1 MIPSLRLKTQKMN
14 IQIAPKIYSVYN
26 LYHIMNN
33 NCAYIMRLILIYLFN
48 LDDLTITS
56 SYNTLLMNYT
66 YKSSEY
72 FQGNQ
77 NAT

>member
-1 MIPSLRLKTQKMN
+1 MIPSLRLK
-14 IQIAPKIYSVYN
+14 IQKIYLVYN
-26 LYHIMNN
+26 LYRIMNK
-33 NCAYIMRLILIYLFN
+33 ILINLFN
-48 LDDLTITS
+48 VDDLTITS

>member
-1 MIPSLRLKTQKMN
+1 MIPSLRLKNQKNN
-14 IQIAPKIYSVYN
+14 IKLLQK
-26 LYHIMNN
+26 
-33 NCAYIMRLILIYLFN
+33 YIQYIICVVMRLILICLFN

-56 SYNTLLMNYT
+56 SYNTILMNYT

>member
-1 MIPSLRLKTQKMN
+1 
-14 IQIAPKIYSVYN
+14 
-26 LYHIMNN
+26 
-33 NCAYIMRLILIYLFN
+33 MRLILICLFN

-56 SYNTLLMNYT
+56 SYNTILMNYT

>member
-1 MIPSLRLKTQKMN
+1 MMPSLRLKIQKIN
-14 IQIAPKIYSVYN
+14 IKLLQK
-26 LYHIMNN
+26 
-33 NCAYIMRLILIYLFN
+33 YIQYIILRLILICLFN
-48 LDDLTITS
+48 LDDLIITS
-56 SYNTLLMNYT
+56 SYNTILMNYT

>member
-1 MIPSLRLKTQKMN
+1 MIPSLRLKIQKIN
-14 IQIAPKIYSVYN
+14 IKLLQKYIQ
-26 LYHIMNN
+26 
-33 NCAYIMRLILIYLFN
+33 YIMRLILICLFN

-56 SYNTLLMNYT
+56 SYNTILMNYT